1 MRITRCSEVDG
12 QGLKVYK
19 VVCWYRFR
27 ETSAF
32 KLHIPLGRKL
42 APTEDWVLIKPEAL
56 INSDSVNLGIPEAR
70 GRYTGTIYLLP
81 VRPLRSSRC

>member
-27 ETSAF
+27 ETSVF

-42 APTEDWVLIKPEAL
+42 ATIADWVLIKPEAL
-56 INSDSVNLGIPEAR
+56 MNTLYSDSVKLGIPEAR
-70 GRYTGTIYLLP
+70 GHYTGTIYLLP
-81 VRPLRSSRC
+81 V